1 MVIIENLIK
10 IFFSE
15 IWNFVIWGREVKK
28 LRIREANANKLVQ
41 NTKQKSHRVIF
52 NNLTNVD
59 RKYETEFF
67 KNFQLKLL
75 ANQKRMLWQNFN

>member
-1 MVIIENLIK
+1 M
-10 IFFSE
+10 
-15 IWNFVIWGREVKK
+15 KK

-59 RKYETEFF
+59 RKYETEF
-67 KNFQLKLL
+67 
-75 ANQKRMLWQNFN
+75 